1 MTVTQELG
9 DLFHSGEAA
18 IGHGVNVYG
27 VMGAGIAVGF
37 KREYPEMF
45 EYYAAA
51 CREKVLQPGR
61 VLFWR
66 EQGKASVYNIAS
78 QDSPGANAS
87 YEWLEEGLDR
97 ALAHAKAQGFTR
109 IGLPRIG
116 AGIGGLEW
124 DEVFP
129 LFTRLS
135 DKHGVD
141 IAVWYKPVV
150 RGIVGA

>member
-1 MTVTQELG
+1 MTVTQHIG
-9 DLFHSGEAA
+9 NLFDSGEKA

-51 CREKVLQPGR
+51 CREKLLRPGR
-61 VLFWR
+61 VLFWK
-66 EQGKASVYNIAS
+66 EQNKPSVYNIAS
-78 QDSPGANAS
+78 QEAPGANAS
-87 YEWLEEGLDR
+87 YEWLEDGLDR
-97 ALAHAKAQGFTR
+97 ALAHAKTQGFTR

-116 AGIGGLEW
+116 AGIGGLDW
-124 DEVFP
+124 DEVLP

-135 DKHGVD
+135 EKHGVD
-141 IAVWYKPVV
+141 IAVWYKPV
-150 RGIVGA
+150 GS